1 MQLGSA
7 SRAVEEPMDLIRLSL
22 DERVYIKCKG
32 GVELRGRLHAFDPH
46 LNMVLEDVEETVT
59 EVEEDPDTQEEM
71 IQVKRREAKLL
82 FVRGDNVVL
91 VSPPIRTV

>member
-1 MQLGSA
+1 
-7 SRAVEEPMDLIRLSL
+7 
-22 DERVYIKCKG
+22 
-32 GVELRGRLHAFDPH
+32 
-46 LNMVLEDVEETVT
+46 MVLEDVEETVT